1 MSLAILQTIGTR
13 RLPSYFNKWIG
24 GFLGLLFF
32 LPAIAQG
39 QGRYTISGT
48 VRDRKTGEVLIG
60 ASVSLREVARSGV
73 LSNAY
78 GWFAISAPAGSYH
91 LLISFTGYPT
101 DTVAVDL
108 RRNILQ
114 PVEMDAATGE
124 LTGVIVSAQRKN
136 ENIARPLM
144 GVQKLTTAEI
154 RNIPVL
160 FGEKD
165 VLKTIQLL
173 PGIQSAADGNSGFY
187 VRGGGADQNLILLD
201 EATVYNP
208 SHLLGFF
215 STFNSDAIKDVTVYK
230 GAMPAE
236 YGGRLSSAVDI
247 RMNDGNDKDYHF
259 GGGIGLISSRLNA
272 EGPIVKDQGSF
283 SVSGRRTYADVFLK
297 LSGDSSTRQNSLYFY
312 DLNIKGNYRLGSRDR
327 VYLSGYF
334 GRDNL
339 AFGQTFGIDYGNAT
353 GTARWNHVFNS
364 RLFSNASFIYS
375 DYSYKIRINSNNND
389 IHITSDIRDLN
400 LKDDLQY
407 YIDAG
412 NKIDFGMSVIHH
424 TISPGVISASRQSSY
439 NSLSLQKKYSLE
451 NTVYISHEWSP
462 VERLHF
468 NYGMR
473 GTSFSVLGP
482 GTFYTY
488 DGGGNTTDSAKY
500 RAGKFVKTYVNA
512 EPRVSASWQVGA
524 SGSVKAGYNRNT
536 QVLHLLSN
544 STSANPTDL
553 WIPSSNNVKP
563 EVADQVSLGY
573 FRNFND
579 DRYELSA
586 EGYYKT
592 MSNQID
598 YKNGAQLVANENV
611 ESELVYGRGRAYGLE
626 LFLKK
631 KEGRFTGWVSYTLS
645 RTELRIEGV
654 NRGQWYPAR
663 QDRTHDIGV
672 VGIYQASR
680 RWTLSGT
687 WVYYTGNAVTFPSG
701 KYQVAGQTAF
711 LYTERNGYRMPAY
724 HRMDVAATLQG
735 RGALRG
741 RGGRGAGDGGGS
753 GRVDGEGVAGKKR
766 KFESSWTFSVY
777 NLYGRENAYSIVFQN
792 DPDDPAQTQALR
804 YALFRWIPSVT
815 WNFRF

>member
-1 MSLAILQTIGTR
+1 
-13 RLPSYFNKWIG
+13 
-24 GFLGLLFF
+24 
-32 LPAIAQG
+32 
-39 QGRYTISGT
+39 
-48 VRDRKTGEVLIG
+48 VLIG
-60 ASVSLREVARSGV
+60 ASVSLQEVQRGGV
-73 LSNAY
+73 QSNAY
-78 GWFAISAPAGSYH
+78 GYFAISAPAGDYH
-91 LLISFTGYPT
+91 LLISFAGYPT
-101 DTVAVDL
+101 DTIAVNL

-114 PVEMDAATGE
+114 PVELDAAAGT
-124 LTGVIVSAQRKN
+124 LTGVVVSAEKRN

-144 GVQKLTTAEI
+144 GVQKLTTDDI
-154 RNIPVL
+154 RNIPVI

-173 PGIQSAADGNSGFY
+173 PGIQFAGDGNSSFY

-247 RMNDGNDKDYHF
+247 RTNDGNSKDLHF

-272 EGPIVKDQGSF
+272 EGPIVKDRGSF

-312 DLNIKGNYRLGSRDR
+312 DLNIKGNYRLGAQDR
-327 VYLSGYF
+327 LYLSGYF

-389 IHITSDIRDLN
+389 INITSDIRDLN

-412 NKIDFGMSVIHH
+412 NKIDLGISVIHH

-451 NTVYISHEWSP
+451 NAVYVEHEWSP
-462 VERLHF
+462 AGSLHF
-468 NYGMR
+468 NYGLR
-473 GTSFSVLGP
+473 ATTFSVVGP
-482 GTFYTY
+482 GVFYTY
-488 DGGGNTTDSAKY
+488 DSAGNTTDSAKY
-500 RAGKFVKTYVNA
+500 RAGKFVKTYINA
-512 EPRVSASWQVGA
+512 EPRISVSWQLGA
-524 SGSVKAGYNRNT
+524 TSSIKAGYSRNT

-553 WIPSSNNVKP
+553 WIPSSNNVKA

-573 FRNFND
+573 FRNFSGN
-579 DRYELSA
+579 RYELSA

-598 YKNGAQLVANENV
+598 YKNGAQLIANENV
-611 ESELVYGRGRAYGLE
+611 ESQLVDGKGRAYGLE

-631 KEGRFTGWVSYTLS
+631 KEGRLTGWVSYTLS
-645 RTELRIEGV
+645 RTELKIDGV

-663 QDRTHDIGV
+663 QDRAHDIGV
-672 VGIYQASR
+672 VGIYKASR

-701 KYQVAGQTAF
+701 KYQVAGQTTF
-711 LYTERNGYRMPAY
+711 LYSERNGYRMPAY
-724 HRMDVAATLQG
+724 HRMDVAATRQG
-735 RGALRG
+735 RPRA
-741 RGGRGAGDGGGS
+741 RGGVRE
-753 GRVDGEGVAGKKR
+753 GEKR
-766 KFESSWTFSVY
+766 KYESSWTFSVY

-792 DPDDPAQTQALR
+792 DPDDPTKTQALR